1 LLSWCFGVPVSTRL
15 SPRARSTSRGYRCI
29 ACLDALGFVCCLA
42 RPPLARAIVAMAK
55 GKKPTGR
62 KAAAGKGAGKIKPH
76 KLDPPVG
83 QNVLHAAML
92 KRIAALEK
100 AIAKLP
106 TSPGDEIEEVKNEIA
121 KLRALPPV
129 STRLPIDAVQAQAKL
144 RKNGEQILSSL
155 ATQVVYV
162 SVKAAVKERWA
173 SYGHELIATAES
185 VGEWIA
191 NSPPL

>member
-1 LLSWCFGVPVSTRL
+1 
-15 SPRARSTSRGYRCI
+15 
-29 ACLDALGFVCCLA
+29 
-42 RPPLARAIVAMAK
+42 MAK

-62 KAAAGKGAGKIKPH
+62 KDAAGKGAGKAKPR
-76 KLDPPVG
+76 KLDPAAG
-83 QNVLHAAML
+83 QNVLHAVML

-100 AIAKLP
+100 TIAKLP
-106 TSPGDEIEEVKNEIA
+106 TPPSEEIEEVKNEIA

-129 STRLPIDAVQAQAKL
+129 PTRLPTDAVQAQAKL

-155 ATQVVYV
+155 ATQVVSA

-173 SYGHELIATAES
+173 GYGHELIATAQS

-191 NSPPL
+191 HSPPP

>member
-1 LLSWCFGVPVSTRL
+1 
-15 SPRARSTSRGYRCI
+15 
-29 ACLDALGFVCCLA
+29 
-42 RPPLARAIVAMAK
+42 MAK

-62 KAAAGKGAGKIKPH
+62 KDAAGKGAGKAKPR
-76 KLDPPVG
+76 KFDPAAV
-83 QNVLHAAML
+83 QNVLHAVML

-100 AIAKLP
+100 TIAKLP
-106 TSPGDEIEEVKNEIA
+106 TPPSEEIEEVKNEIA

-129 STRLPIDAVQAQAKL
+129 PTRLPTDAVQAQAKL

-155 ATQVVYV
+155 ATQVVSV

-173 SYGHELIATAES
+173 SYGHELIATAQS

-191 NSPPL
+191 NSPPP

>member
-1 LLSWCFGVPVSTRL
+1 
-15 SPRARSTSRGYRCI
+15 
-29 ACLDALGFVCCLA
+29 
-42 RPPLARAIVAMAK
+42 MAK

-62 KAAAGKGAGKIKPH
+62 KAAAGKGAGKIKSH

-100 AIAKLP
+100 TIAKLP
-106 TSPGDEIEEVKNEIA
+106 TASGEAIKEVKSEMA

-129 STRLPIDAVQAQAKL
+129 PTRLPTDAVQAQAKL

-155 ATQVVYV
+155 ATQVVSA
-162 SVKAAVKERWA
+162 SVKVAVKERWA
-173 SYGHELIATAES
+173 SYGHELIATAQS

-191 NSPPL
+191 NAAPP

>member
-1 LLSWCFGVPVSTRL
+1 
-15 SPRARSTSRGYRCI
+15 
-29 ACLDALGFVCCLA
+29 
-42 RPPLARAIVAMAK
+42 MAN
-55 GKKPTGR
+55 GKKLTCR
-62 KAAAGKGAGKIKPH
+62 KAAAGKGAGKAKPR
-76 KLDPPVG
+76 KLDPAAG
-83 QNVLHAAML
+83 QNVLHAVML

-173 SYGHELIATAES
+173 SYGHELIATAQS

-191 NSPPL
+191 NAAPP

>member
-1 LLSWCFGVPVSTRL
+1 
-15 SPRARSTSRGYRCI
+15 
-29 ACLDALGFVCCLA
+29 
-42 RPPLARAIVAMAK
+42 MAK

>member
-1 LLSWCFGVPVSTRL
+1 
-15 SPRARSTSRGYRCI
+15 
-29 ACLDALGFVCCLA
+29 
-42 RPPLARAIVAMAK
+42 MQH
-55 GKKPTGR
+55 GR
-62 KAAAGKGAGKIKPH
+62 DMIRRRRGAGKAKPR
-76 KLDPPVG
+76 KLDPAAG
-83 QNVLHAAML
+83 QNVLHAVML
-92 KRIAALEK
+92 KRIATLEK

-129 STRLPIDAVQAQAKL
+129 PTRLPADAVQAQAKL

-155 ATQVVYV
+155 ATQVVSV

-173 SYGHELIATAES
+173 SYGHELIATAQS

-191 NSPPL
+191 NSPPP

>member
-1 LLSWCFGVPVSTRL
+1 
-15 SPRARSTSRGYRCI
+15 
-29 ACLDALGFVCCLA
+29 
-42 RPPLARAIVAMAK
+42 
-55 GKKPTGR
+55 
-62 KAAAGKGAGKIKPH
+62 
-76 KLDPPVG
+76 
-83 QNVLHAAML
+83 ML

>member
-1 LLSWCFGVPVSTRL
+1 
-15 SPRARSTSRGYRCI
+15 
-29 ACLDALGFVCCLA
+29 
-42 RPPLARAIVAMAK
+42 MAK

-162 SVKAAVKERWA
+162 SVKAAVEERWA
-173 SYGHELIATAES
+173 SYGHELIATAQS

-191 NSPPL
+191 NAAP